1 MIERMTVLALG
12 ALTVSWLPACAQE
25 RAGGEL
31 PPDEERVA
39 RTLGVRASENWR
51 TDFSKISI
59 PLDEIASGGPPKDGI
74 PAIDDPKFVSAEDA
88 DRWLEPSEPV
98 IVAEHDGV
106 VKAYPFQ
113 ILIWHEL
120 VNDVVGGRPL
130 VITFC
135 PLCNT
140 ALVFERQ
147 VGERVLDFGTTGRLR
162 YSDLIMYDRQ
172 TETWWQQ
179 ASGAAIVG
187 QQVGTV
193 LEFFPAR
200 TFSWEQARSLHPDVV
215 VLSRETGYRRD
226 YGANP
231 YTGYDSQDAPIGP
244 FFNAR
249 VDRRFPAMERV
260 VGLEL
265 GGGWAAPFSELSE
278 VRIVNA
284 EFAGAEFVVFWASG
298 SSSALDAS
306 RIASSRDVGQ
316 STVYDRRVGDR
327 TLTFER
333 DGDSFRDRET
343 GTSWD
348 LAGRAIEG
356 TLVGERLT
364 PIPYGN
370 HFWFAWAV
378 FKPDTEV
385 WRRP

>member
-1 MIERMTVLALG
+1 MIGRTTAVAVAG
-12 ALTVSWLPACAQE
+12 LTLSALPACGQDE
-25 RAGGEL
+25 RAGGEA
-31 PPDEERVA
+31 PEAERVA
-39 RTLGVRASENWR
+39 RALGVQASEGWR
-51 TDFSKISI
+51 TDFSRITV
-59 PLDEIASGGPPKDGI
+59 PLEEIASGGPPKDGI
-74 PAIDDPKFVSAEDA
+74 PAIDDPRFVSPEAA
-88 DRWLEPSEPV
+88 DRWLGPTEPV
-98 IVAEHDGV
+98 IVVEHDGV
-106 VKAYPFQ
+106 VKVYPFQ
-113 ILIWHEL
+113 ILIWHEI

-140 ALVFERQ
+140 ALVFERR

-179 ASGAAIVG
+179 ASGQAIVG
-187 QQVGTV
+187 EQVGAE

-200 TFSWEQARSLHPDVV
+200 TFSWERARSLHPRAL

-226 YGANP
+226 YGASP
-231 YTGYDSQDAPIGP
+231 YAGYDSQKGPIGP
-244 FFNAR
+244 FFNAP
-249 VDRRFPAMERV
+249 VDRRFQAMERV
-260 VGLEL
+260 VALEL
-265 GGGWAAPFSELSE
+265 GDGWAAPFSELSE
-278 VRIVNA
+278 VGVVNA
-284 EFAGAEFVVFWASG
+284 GFSGAEFVVFWEPGA
-298 SSSALDAS
+298 SSALDES
-306 RIASSRDVGQ
+306 RIAESRDIGQ
-316 STVYDRRVGDR
+316 TAVYDRRLGDR
-327 TLTFER
+327 ILTFER
-333 DGDSFRDRET
+333 HGFSFRDRET

-356 TLVGERLT
+356 PLDGERLD